1 MAGDLAR
8 RDDGIHALSGENVL
22 CAQNQDIFCAYK
34 EAHLPAPISQYA
46 CAEVATAARVNKS
59 CIGESERAV

>member
-1 MAGDLAR
+1 MGSMRSVVRTFSAT
-8 RDDGIHALSGENVL
+8 
-22 CAQNQDIFCAYK
+22 QNQNIFCAYK